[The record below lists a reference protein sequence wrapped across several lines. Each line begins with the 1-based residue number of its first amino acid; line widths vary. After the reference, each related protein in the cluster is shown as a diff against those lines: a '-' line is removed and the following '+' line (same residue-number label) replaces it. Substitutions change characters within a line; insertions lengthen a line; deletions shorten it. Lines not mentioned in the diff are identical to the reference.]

1 MSIVSVAAA
10 LAMVGALAVQPVIVA
25 RTLSIDAVAQAAVPA
40 WAAARLARS
49 QMGGGVAVA
58 ADPLT
63 GLLALLPLEGVRAF
77 LDSPEAT
84 PAEPMAAVDTGP
96 PVAEPRQSGA
106 APRAQRPES
115 KTREGRPGQEGPKPP
130 VPAAKKPSHTG
141 GSGNGHARKD
151 PKDKKPPR
159 EERRDASAG
168 SGGAWDI
175 APHVTWYGSDFF
187 GNRTACGQRYSRK
200 IIGVAHK
207 TLPCGTLV
215 QFRWN
220 GITATAPVIDR
231 GPYGPPGYVF
241 DFSAA
246 LSCDVFRPKG
256 VENGCFTRHD
266 VAWRIVGRR

>member
-1 MSIVSVAAA
+1 M
-10 LAMVGALAVQPVIVA
+10 GALAVEAVIVA
-25 RTLSIDAVAQAAVPA
+25 RTPSIGTADTAVSWQV
-40 WAAARLARS
+40 ARRAESRIGS
-49 QMGGGVAVA
+49 GAAVA
-58 ADPLT
+58 AASFTSPSALMALDGMREMLRVLGRTAVAVPPPAAADTRPLAV
-63 GLLALLPLEGVRAF
+63 ALPRLPTDAPRRGRR
-77 LDSPEAT
+77 PEVAERPQARERRT
-84 PAEPMAAVDTGP
+84 ERPAEREEAKSRVGAKSEHSHQARRTKETVAQKPAEKE
-96 PVAEPRQSGA
+96 PVQRERRGGSDGA
-106 APRAQRPES
+106 A
-115 KTREGRPGQEGPKPP
+115 
-130 VPAAKKPSHTG
+130 
-141 GSGNGHARKD
+141 
-151 PKDKKPPR
+151 
-159 EERRDASAG
+159 
-168 SGGAWDI
+168 WDS

-256 VENGCFTRHD
+256 VENGCFTRHN